1 MALKPVLSLQVQ
13 LAAGEEAEAAREL
26 RAQLPPEGW
35 KILRQL
41 AFEVTVLGE
50 SEAAGVTMVVVPA
63 GEEAEALR
71 ALGLRAARL

>member
-1 MALKPVLSLQVQ
+1 MRKVLRIQ
-13 LAAGEEAEAAREL
+13 ATIEAGQETAAARAL
-26 RAQLPPEGW
+26 RAQLPEEGW

-50 SEAAGVTMVVVPA
+50 SEAAGTQMVVVPA
-63 GEEAEALR
+63 GQEAEALT